1 MAIFYL
7 DTSALVKRYRSER
20 GTEVVA
26 RLVSLSASEDR
37 FYFSFLSVIE
47 LTSGI
52 MRLVKGNRL
61 PENIANEILAR
72 FRQDVRDLYQVWP
85 LDENI
90 ARSAVSVV
98 KDHRLRSGD
107 AIHLATALAVAS
119 LAPDVPFILVSA
131 DKELLEAGT
140 SAGLTALDPEEP
152 TALQQLMRIRIE
164 RR

>member
-7 DTSALVKRYRSER
+7 DTSALVKRYRSEQ
-20 GTEVVA
+20 GTE
-26 RLVSLSASEDR
+26 LVDQLVTVSAPEDR
-37 FYFSFLSVIE
+37 FYFSFLTVIE

-85 LDENI
+85 LDEII

-107 AIHLATALAVAS
+107 AIHLATALVVAS

-131 DKELLEAGT
+131 DQELLEAAA
-140 SAGLTALDPEEP
+140 SAVITTLDTEKP
-152 TALQQLMRIRIE
+152 TAFQELMRIR
-164 RR
+164 R